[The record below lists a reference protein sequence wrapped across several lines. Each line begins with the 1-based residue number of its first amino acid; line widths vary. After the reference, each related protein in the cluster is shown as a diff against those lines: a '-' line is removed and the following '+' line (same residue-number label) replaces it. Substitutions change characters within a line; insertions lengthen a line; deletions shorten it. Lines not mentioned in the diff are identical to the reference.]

1 MKLKA
6 QAKFSIV
13 QSESR
18 GNPSKTLSIQ
28 VCSIPSVQVFAAQ
41 WGQGIELL
49 L

>member
-6 QAKFSIV
+6 QAK
-13 QSESR
+13 
-18 GNPSKTLSIQ
+18 SKTLRIQ